1 MAVNPSASIIFLDGQ
16 LDAQINL
23 ATSVAI
29 KLGAATGGPL
39 LRPTFVSQTSSV
51 LAFLQGPL
59 VASSANHVTYSG
71 GCYDLRTNA
80 STNGA
85 IGSVTKTP
93 ASTSPASLATM
104 SASLTSYTLHAQIDS
119 ATASSVGLTTAALAG
134 GWTAPSA
141 PLQLTIVSG
150 VSTVAHTQTVTYV
163 DTNGDVKTGVVSI
176 SAAGTVTTSF
186 STFIASIISIVPSVA
201 PVGTQDYTAAF
212 VSPADRYYARIKTI
226 SGGVLGV
233 SGGTTPRIQVSLD
246 DGLTYSRT
254 LSLASTGIMDL
265 VTYAGGLTPQATG
278 VTMTFSPS
286 TTSQEI
292 YGSLRVAGATTIGD
306 TVFTKKTSAA
316 VTIAVVISGTST
328 AFSVGVVGNAIT
340 INSATDSGGLAT
352 TTANNVVTGI
362 LASTAA
368 SALVSVVAVGAGT
381 GLVAALSATGFA
393 NSNVDYT
400 PKVEYVTIKHGDP
413 GPSNSLLQISVIGTQ
428 IIVYPVTDAN
438 GIQTST
444 AAQVAA
450 AVNASATASLLVTA
464 DDTGSGAGI
473 VGMQNV
479 FTALPVSL
487 ATGDVFT
494 FSTTP
499 PQWNAADLAEALE
512 VLRNNDTALDSF
524 SVMHVIGAATD
535 TDVQNTQT
543 WLDTLASQKRKFKAA
558 YHETTFMGAT
568 AESTWLANTLAGYT
582 PIDTDPKVGLGAG
595 EVNTL
600 NPANA
605 TIDRRNVTTAYMS
618 RLMIC
623 SISELPSHVDC
634 ETDLGIQNSLNGVAT
649 RPSTAATVTPLWQ
662 TDDTL
667 VTLNNS
673 NFVTFRTLPGRT
685 GIYVRQGLM
694 YTVDGSDYTFITNR
708 RTADAVAA
716 VAYDEIIRNLN
727 ANLLVDPNT
736 GQLAEV
742 EVKRIESQV
751 EGRVRRDIMGGA
763 RQHISGVR
771 CVIDR
776 GTNFQTIGRITGAL
790 RIVGRTPAV
799 EIVLRLGYVRTLA

>member
-59 VASSANHVTYSG
+59 VASGANHVTYSG
-71 GCYDLRTNA
+71 GVYLLRTNA
-80 STNGA
+80 STLGS

-93 ASTSPASLATM
+93 ATTSPASLASM
-104 SASLTSYTLHAQIDS
+104 SVALTSYTLHSTVDAS
-119 ATASSVGLTTAALAG
+119 TASSKTLSDAACAV

-141 PLQLTIVSG
+141 PLQLTIASG
-150 VSTVAHTQTVTYV
+150 AGTVAHTQTVTYV
-163 DTNGDVKTGVVSI
+163 DTNGDVQTGVVSI
-176 SAAGTVTTSF
+176 TAAGSVTTSF
-186 STFIASIISIVPSVA
+186 ATFIASVVSIVFSVA
-201 PVGTQDYTAAF
+201 PVGTQAYAAAF
-212 VSPADRYYARIKTI
+212 TTPADRYYFRVKTI

-233 SGGTTPRIQVSLD
+233 SGGTTPRIQLSLD

-254 LSLASTGIMDL
+254 LSLASSGVMEL
-265 VTYAGGLTPQATG
+265 LTYAGGLTPQATG
-278 VTMTFSPS
+278 VTATFSPA
-286 TTSQEI
+286 TTYQEI
-292 YGSLRVAGATTIGD
+292 YGSLRVAGATTPGD
-306 TVFTKKTSAA
+306 TVFTKKVAAA
-316 VTIAVVISGTST
+316 VTVAVVISGMST

-340 INSATDSGGLAT
+340 VNSATDGGGAAT
-352 TTANNVVTGI
+352 TTANDVVAGI

-381 GLVAALSATGFA
+381 GLVAALAATGFA

-400 PKVEYVTIKHGDP
+400 PKVEYVQVKHGDP
-413 GPSNSLLQISVIGTQ
+413 GPSNATLQVSVVGTQ
-428 IIVYPVTDAN
+428 ITVYPVTDAN

-473 VGMQNV
+473 VGMQDV

-487 ATGDVFT
+487 ATGDQFT

-512 VLRNNDTALDSF
+512 VLRTNDTALDSF
-524 SVMHVIGAATD
+524 SVMHVIGAAAD
-535 TDVQNTQT
+535 SDVQNTQT
-543 WLDTLASQKRKFKAA
+543 WLDNLASTKRKFKAA

-568 AESTWLANTLAGYT
+568 AESTWLASTLAGYT
-582 PIDTDPKVGLGAG
+582 PVDTDPKVGLGAG

-623 SISELPSHVDC
+623 SMSELPSHVDC

-649 RPSTAATVTPLWQ
+649 RPSTAATVMPLWQ
-662 TDDTL
+662 SDDTL

-673 NFVTFRTLPGRT
+673 NFVTLRTLPGRT

-694 YTVDGSDYTFITNR
+694 YTIDGDDYIFVTNR

-727 ANLLVDPNT
+727 ANMLVDPNT
-736 GQLAEV
+736 GQLAEI

-751 EGRVRRDIMGGA
+751 EGRVQRDIMGGA

-776 GTNFQTIGRITGAL
+776 GTNFQTTGRITGEL

>member
-23 ATSVAI
+23 ATNVAI

-71 GCYDLRTNA
+71 GVYNLRTNA
-80 STNGA
+80 STLGS

-93 ASTSPASLATM
+93 ATTSPASLASMTV
-104 SASLTSYTLHAQIDS
+104 ALTSYTLHTTVDAP
-119 ATASSVGLTTAALAG
+119 TASSKTLTDAALLT

-141 PLQLTIVSG
+141 PLQLTITSG
-150 VSTVAHTQTVTYV
+150 VGTVAHTQTITYV
-163 DTNGDVKTGVVSI
+163 DTNGDVQSGVVSI
-176 SAAGTVTTSF
+176 TAAGTTTTSF
-186 STFIASIISIVPSVA
+186 STFIASVISIVVSVA
-201 PVGTQDYTAAF
+201 PVGTQAYAAAF
-212 VSPADRYYARIKTI
+212 TTPADRYYARVKTI
-226 SGGVLGV
+226 AGGVLGV
-233 SGGTTPRIQVSLD
+233 SGGTTPRIQLSLD

-254 LSLASTGIMDL
+254 LSLASAGTL
-265 VTYAGGLTPQATG
+265 ELLTYAGGLTPQATG
-278 VTMTFSPS
+278 VTATFSPA
-286 TTSQEI
+286 TTFQEV
-292 YGSLRVAGATTIGD
+292 YGSLRVAGATTPGD
-306 TVFTKKTSAA
+306 VVYTKVVSAA
-316 VTIAVVISGTST
+316 VTVTHVVAGMGT
-328 AFSVGVVGNAIT
+328 AFSVGVVANAIT
-340 INSATDSGGLAT
+340 VNSATDGGGLAT
-352 TTANNVVTGI
+352 STANDVVAGI
-362 LASTAA
+362 EASVAA
-368 SALVSVVAVGAGT
+368 SALVTVVAVGT
-381 GLVAALSATGFA
+381 GLGLMAAAGSAGFA

-400 PKVEYVTIKHGDP
+400 PKVEYVQVKHGDP
-413 GPSNSLLQISVIGTQ
+413 GPSNATLQVSVVGTQ
-428 IIVYPVTDAN
+428 ITVYPVTDAD

-444 AAQVAA
+444 AAQVAT
-450 AVNASATASLLVTA
+450 AVNASATASLLVSA

-473 VGMQNV
+473 VGMQDV

-487 ATGDVFT
+487 ATGDVFS

-512 VLRNNDTALDSF
+512 VLRNNDTALDAF
-524 SVMHVIGAATD
+524 SVMHVVGAATD
-535 TDVQNTQT
+535 NDVQNTQT
-543 WLDTLASQKRKFKAA
+543 WLDTLASTKRKFKAA

-568 AESTWLANTLAGYT
+568 SESTWLAAVLAGYT
-582 PIDTDPKVGLGAG
+582 QIDTDAKVGLGAG

-667 VTLNNS
+667 VTLNDA
-673 NFVTFRTLPGRT
+673 NFVTLRTLPGRT
-685 GIYVRQGLM
+685 GIYVRQGLV
-694 YTVDGSDYTFITNR
+694 YTLDGADYLFITNR

-727 ANLLVDPNT
+727 ANMLVDPTT

-776 GTNFQTIGRITGAL
+776 GTNFQTTGSITGEL
-790 RIVGRTPAV
+790 RIVGRTPATS
-799 EIVLRLGYVRTLA
+799 IVLRLGYVRTLA